1 MECCFFPSDMYK
13 FIMLFGSFQAWLKT
27 FGTPLFWIT
36 PKYMCPMAAQRFPR
50 NWLMHVSKWLNV
62 DNVLRSLGLPFDPE
76 ANVRKGKWME
86 KWWKWIP
93 SGGRSHIPPWESRN
107 IIDSKLAFLG
117 DMFVSRR
124 VIPSS
129 LTQKLAPSRNQ
140 GFFDGSLDRWPVIS
154 RRGIAAVGCGNVF
167 KKTGWIPF
175 LPSSLNDAFETSES
189 LISSYKE
196 AITRCWFQKIWQ
208 VV

>member
-1 MECCFFPSDMYK
+1 MKNIHAGAQDFPPMNSMT
-13 FIMLFGSFQAWLKT
+13 FIIPIFRMPSWKAKHWHISWRFLGILDPSPISY
-27 FGTPLFWIT
+27 PL
-36 PKYMCPMAAQRFPR
+36 R
-50 NWLMHVSKWLNV
+50 
-62 DNVLRSLGLPFDPE
+62 E
-76 ANVRKGKWME
+76 
-86 KWWKWIP
+86 
-93 SGGRSHIPPWESRN
+93 RSHIPPWESRN

-175 LPSSLNDAFETSES
+175 LRSSLNDAFETSES

-208 VV
+208 VVET